1 MNRFECLEA
10 LAKRLDEELVI
21 ANLANTSTEW
31 KAIHPREGNLY
42 FTGMGMVTPYALGLA
57 LAQPNRKI
65 IGLDG
70 DGGLLFDLSILGTIA
85 QLQPVNLTI
94 IVFDNGGYVSTGRY
108 ESTQTLTSGT
118 ADLAGIARACGIT
131 HTTRV
136 DSLEAFVAAVE
147 AADADEEHVHVIVAR
162 IDHSQAFVGTL
173 LIDSK
178 ENKYRFMRHL
188 EALEGRK
195 LLRPSDREHG
205 VKPRP
210 DPASAPVGP
219 ERRFAEVLHEGLRE
233 NDLDFV
239 VGLPCSGMSQAQQL
253 CIDDPAIQYVAVA
266 HEGTGFGICAGAW
279 LGGKR
284 PTALIENLGVFAG
297 AYQLLRGHYSYGIPT
312 LLIPEYRGDTGDT
325 EFFGECGD
333 MTEPMLSAM
342 RINYQRIEDLGQ
354 LKPAIRDAWRWMNFG
369 LRPFAVLPRFSLT
382 RHRA

>member
-1 MNRFECLEA
+1 MQRYECLKI
-10 LAKRLDEELVI
+10 LANRISDELVI

-31 KAIHPREGNLY
+31 RALHPSEGNLY

-57 LAQPNRKI
+57 LAQPHRKI

-70 DGGLLFDLSILGTIA
+70 DGGLLFDMSVLGTLA
-85 QLQPVNLTI
+85 QLCPGNLTV

-108 ESTQTLTSGT
+108 ASTQTLSAGPV
-118 ADLAGIARACGIT
+118 DLAGVARASGIT
-131 HTTRV
+131 HATRV
-136 DSLEAFVAAVE
+136 DSLEAFAAAVE
-147 AADADEEHVHVIVAR
+147 TADADVDHVHLIVAK

-178 ENKYRFMRHL
+178 ENKYRFARHL
-188 EALEGRK
+188 EALEGHT

-210 DPASAPVGP
+210 DPVFSPVGP
-219 ERRFAEVLHEGLRE
+219 GREFAEVLHEGLRE

-239 VGLPCSGMSQAQQL
+239 VGLPCSGLSKAQQL

-333 MTEPMLSAM
+333 MTEPMLTAM
-342 RINYQRIEDLGQ
+342 RINYQQVDDLAH
-354 LKPAIRDAWRWMNFG
+354 LKQAIRDAWRWMNFG
-369 LRPFAVLPRFSLT
+369 LRPFAVLPRFALT
-382 RHRA
+382 RHKG